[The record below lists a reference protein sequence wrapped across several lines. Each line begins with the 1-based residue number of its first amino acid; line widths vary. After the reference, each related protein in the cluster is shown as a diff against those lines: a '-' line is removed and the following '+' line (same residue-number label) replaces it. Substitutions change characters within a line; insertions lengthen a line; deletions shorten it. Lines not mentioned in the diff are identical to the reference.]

1 MAQASGDAEAND
13 PARDTTQ
20 ARPATQDQ
28 LKPSPE
34 VQTVV
39 NSYPGRHRY
48 HLWHTHF
55 VGYPPSQTEVVIG
68 SSEQLLG
75 SLIVNGF
82 NNPTAGVGNGS
93 LGDLFSERPQK

>member
-34 VQTVV
+34 VQTVTV
-39 NSYPGRHRY
+39 TPG
-48 HLWHTHF
+48 
-55 VGYPPSQTEVVIG
+55 G
-68 SSEQLLG
+68 
-75 SLIVNGF
+75 IVTISGT
-82 NNPTAGVGNGS
+82 PIS
-93 LGDLFSERPQK
+93 LGIPPLRPRLLLVVASSCLEV